1 MKYSTILPAF
11 LFLAG
16 SALLPISSY
25 AGYDTDD
32 EQKAEEIYKNYDDS
46 STGGNDD
53 NDGSTGG
60 NDDNDG
66 STGGNSTGGNSD
78 QPAVE

>member
-25 AGYDTDD
+25 A
-32 EQKAEEIYKNYDDS
+32 DS
-46 STGGNDD
+46 CNREPPQVSTNSGEGTPV
-53 NDGSTGG
+53 GSNGDS
-60 NDDNDG
+60 NG
-66 STGGNSTGGNSD
+66 SPSS
-78 QPAVE
+78 

>member
-25 AGYDTDD
+25 AGYGSD
-32 EQKAEEIYKNYDDS
+32 KADAEKELGQYENS
-46 STGGNDD
+46 SDNSGGTGDNDD
-53 NDGSTGG
+53 NGG
-60 NDDNDG
+60 GTNGASLDD
-66 STGGNSTGGNSD
+66 SVT
-78 QPAVE
+78 

>member
-25 AGYDTDD
+25 ADHCNGDQGAPTVASEDSGVESTDG
-32 EQKAEEIYKNYDDS
+32 ITSDDS
-46 STGGNDD
+46 TS
-53 NDGSTGG
+53 
-60 NDDNDG
+60 
-66 STGGNSTGGNSD
+66 
-78 QPAVE
+78 

>member
-25 AGYDTDD
+25 A
-32 EQKAEEIYKNYDDS
+32 DS
-46 STGGNDD
+46 CNGEPPQVSTNSGEGTPV
-53 NDGSTGG
+53 GSNGDS
-60 NDDNDG
+60 NG
-66 STGGNSTGGNSD
+66 SPSS
-78 QPAVE
+78 

>member
-25 AGYDTDD
+25 ADSCDQDAPTVASEDSGVESTDG
-32 EQKAEEIYKNYDDS
+32 ITSDDS
-46 STGGNDD
+46 TS
-53 NDGSTGG
+53 
-60 NDDNDG
+60 
-66 STGGNSTGGNSD
+66 
-78 QPAVE
+78 

>member
-25 AGYDTDD
+25 ADSCGGEPPQGHTNSNEDPPVPSDG
-32 EQKAEEIYKNYDDS
+32 DS
-46 STGGNDD
+46 SDTVK
-53 NDGSTGG
+53 S
-60 NDDNDG
+60 
-66 STGGNSTGGNSD
+66 
-78 QPAVE
+78 